1 MAVTVVRLPRSFA
14 GDKAAS
20 LEDFF
25 NSMAHALSRGDPA
38 RKEAIQHFC
47 NRVQVSLSARAVF
60 DVGGLQKMSRKN
72 MLQLLVSIEKDS
84 EHWVDSIEDVLDF
97 SFPTPVIT
105 HLQVG
110 RDPAL
115 PPLSAALV
123 PQSIGGLRTSSYV
136 KEGELGLGAQ
146 LLSNGM
152 LDTVVFKYAM
162 FTKLVTSSP
171 LEETITEAEVTHI
184 NDTVFE
190 MTFTKYGRVTVDKI
204 YRTHCGQKLR
214 LLFPN
219 LPNRGK
225 IMGEDRKFEDM
236 LKWRFSNARK
246 APVEGKIPYK
256 AGMII
261 DRINLCEEAI
271 TMVDQMNFRLTVVNE
286 GKLDTKFSIDDVDDD
301 EGLDEMPKAQTEDD
315 GKDNPNPR
323 PFAYFGSEHSRK
335 PSKGPLAPVTAS
347 AANTAAA
354 AAAAAAATA
363 AALAALATDATTDGK
378 PQIDAPP
385 PRKRKTG
392 TKRSPRPSRKR
403 RWPRALSRYRFSSNQ
418 ACP

>member
-1 MAVTVVRLPRSFA
+1 M
-14 GDKAAS
+14 
-20 LEDFF
+20 
-25 NSMAHALSRGDPA
+25 
-38 RKEAIQHFC
+38 
-47 NRVQVSLSARAVF
+47 
-60 DVGGLQKMSRKN
+60 
-72 MLQLLVSIEKDS
+72 
-84 EHWVDSIEDVLDF
+84 
-97 SFPTPVIT
+97 
-105 HLQVG
+105 
-110 RDPAL
+110 
-115 PPLSAALV
+115 

-146 LLSNGM
+146 LLSMGT
-152 LDTVVFKYAM
+152 LDTVVFRYAM

-246 APVEGKIPYK
+246 APVEGKIPSK

-261 DRINLCEEAI
+261 DRINLCDAAI

-301 EGLDEMPKAQTEDD
+301 EMTNARTEDD
-315 GKDNPNPR
+315 REDNPNPR
-323 PFAYFGSEHSRK
+323 PLAYFGSLTGSEHSRML
-335 PSKGPLAPVTAS
+335 SKGPLAPVTAS
-347 AANTAAA
+347 PY
-354 AAAAAAATA
+354 
-363 AALAALATDATTDGK
+363 ALGCT
-378 PQIDAPP
+378 
-385 PRKRKTG
+385 
-392 TKRSPRPSRKR
+392 
-403 RWPRALSRYRFSSNQ
+403 SSGY
-418 ACP
+418 